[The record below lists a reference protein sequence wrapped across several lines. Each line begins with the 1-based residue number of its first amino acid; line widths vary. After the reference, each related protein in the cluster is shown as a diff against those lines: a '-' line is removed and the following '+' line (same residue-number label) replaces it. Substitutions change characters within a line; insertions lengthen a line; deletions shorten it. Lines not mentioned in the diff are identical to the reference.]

1 MNATTTPSSPVLPV
15 PTQRAVTRALILL
28 EKHLREPGAVFTS
41 THAVRDWLRLHLA
54 CAEREVFQVLLL
66 DNQHRLLAY
75 ETLFTGT
82 LNSTEVH
89 PREVVKLALMHNAAA
104 VIAAHCHPSG
114 WTEPSQADKAIT
126 QRLQQA
132 LMLVDIPL
140 LDHFIVGQLTIL
152 SFAERGLL

>member
-1 MNATTTPSSPVLPV
+1 MNHTTPPALSSLPV

-28 EKHLREPGAVFTS
+28 EKQLREPGAVFTS

-54 CAEREVFQVLLL
+54 CAEREVFQILLL

-89 PREVVKLALMHNAAA
+89 PREVVKLALSHNAAA
-104 VIAAHCHPSG
+104 IIVAHCHPSG
-114 WTEPSQADKAIT
+114 LTEPSQADKAIT

-132 LMLVDIPL
+132 LALVDIPL

>member
-1 MNATTTPSSPVLPV
+1 MNHTTPPSLSSLPV

-41 THAVRDWLRLHLA
+41 THAMRDWLRLHLA

-89 PREVVKLALMHNAAA
+89 PREVVKLALSHNAAA
-104 VIAAHCHPSG
+104 IIVAHCHPSG
-114 WTEPSQADKAIT
+114 LTEPSQADKAIT

-132 LMLVDIPL
+132 LALVDIPL
-140 LDHFIVGQLTIL
+140 LDHFIVAQLTIL